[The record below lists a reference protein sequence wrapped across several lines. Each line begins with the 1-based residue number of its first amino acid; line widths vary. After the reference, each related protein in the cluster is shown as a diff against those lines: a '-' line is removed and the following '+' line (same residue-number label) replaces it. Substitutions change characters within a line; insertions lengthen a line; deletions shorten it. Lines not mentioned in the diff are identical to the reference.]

1 MCAWK
6 NCLLSHFLF
15 SSNGLTGEGQT
26 IGHTAAKNQFGRKI
40 EIHKNSKLQLSE
52 SANS

>member
-1 MCAWK
+1 MK
-6 NCLLSHFLF
+6 NLLIKSFLF

-40 EIHKNSKLQLSE
+40 EIHKNSKLQLSKSE
-52 SANS
+52 NS

>member
-40 EIHKNSKLQLSE
+40 HKNSKLQLSK